1 MRALTSEIVLMTA
14 KDAVKLS
21 GSIDSRLWVV
31 EIEVQLPASLLT
43 GLHDK
48 LPTRVQA

>member
-1 MRALTSEIVLMTA
+1 
-14 KDAVKLS
+14 
-21 GSIDSRLWVV
+21 V

-48 LPTRVQA
+48 LPTRVQT

>member
-1 MRALTSEIVLMTA
+1 L
-14 KDAVKLS
+14 
-21 GSIDSRLWVV
+21 VV

-48 LPTRVQA
+48 LPTRVQT